1 MEGRNRPPETG
12 ADKVLARIMAADR
25 REPPPALVLAPLA
38 MLPGMIARAD
48 HDAEILRGISRWE
61 LERVSVFDPPTND
74 CRGAA
79 RLNREEATRGACMR
93 ALKLANRRFAQLQR
107 VVTATRDEC
116 GRGVKS

>member
-1 MEGRNRPPETG
+1 MEGRNQPPVTKT
-12 ADKVLARIMAADR
+12 DKALAAVIAADR

-48 HDAEILRGISRWE
+48 HDAEVLREISRWE
-61 LERVSVFDPPTND
+61 LERLSVFDPPTND

-79 RLNREEATRGACMR
+79 RLDREEMTRGACMR
-93 ALKLANRRFAQLQR
+93 ALKLANRRFAELQR
-107 VVTATRDEC
+107 VVTETRQRC